1 LEPTGVYGLRQIGVC
16 SDVVEEGAAEEGAMG
31 LGAAGLSVCEA
42 RLWLWLNTGS
52 NKGSFG
58 LACSASDAAASRPPS
73 S

>member
-1 LEPTGVYGLRQIGVC
+1 MEPTGVYGLRQIGVC
-16 SDVVEEGAAEEGAMG
+16 SDVVEEGAAEGAAG

-42 RLWLWLNTGS
+42 RLWLSLNTGS